1 MAAYSY
7 KLSNI
12 LISVRSL
19 LRETTASFWSDAIL
33 TIYINEAIR
42 TIAQRVGAY
51 RTISTAYSTA
61 ALTRTVAF
69 AGYKCLAVEYNNKAL
84 IKITPL
90 QLGHVRLDGI
100 LPQYW
105 FEYGNYIGIE
115 PIPADIYPL
124 TMYLASIP
132 TALSGV
138 NDVPVIPYSLCG
150 LITPFAASRALEQDN
165 KKDVA
170 TELMG
175 MFDNDLE
182 FLSQA
187 LLPNIPNGVE
197 DMRFA

>member
-1 MAAYSY
+1 M
-7 KLSNI
+7 
-12 LISVRSL
+12 
-19 LRETTASFWSDAIL
+19 LRESTASFWTDAQL
-33 TIYINEAIR
+33 TIYINEAVR
-42 TIAQRVGAY
+42 TIAQRVDAY

-69 AGYKCLAVEYNNKAL
+69 SGYKCLAVEYNEKAL

-90 QLGHVRLDGI
+90 QLGHIKLDGI
-100 LPQYW
+100 LPQFW

-124 TMYLASIP
+124 TLYLASIP

-150 LITPFAASRALEQDN
+150 LITPFAAARAFEQDN

-170 TELMG
+170 AELMG

-187 LLPNIPNGVE
+187 LLPNIPDGVQ
-197 DMRFA
+197 DVRFS